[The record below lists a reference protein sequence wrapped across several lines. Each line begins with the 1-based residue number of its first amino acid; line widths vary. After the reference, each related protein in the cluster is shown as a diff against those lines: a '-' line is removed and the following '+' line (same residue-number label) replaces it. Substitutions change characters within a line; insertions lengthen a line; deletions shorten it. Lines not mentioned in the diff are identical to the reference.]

1 MAHSRP
7 KVPVKDCDM
16 PPVEP
21 QDARLVRIIYVWLSL
36 GAAGALLAA
45 KLNVVWHDPWCTPR
59 LRPYF
64 LLYWGVARVLFPF
77 LLLLTPVGV
86 VSLVISRDMQRRWEM
101 WLAVFLLLLAIY
113 HVLNT

>member
-1 MAHSRP
+1 
-7 KVPVKDCDM
+7 M
-16 PPVEP
+16 PPAEP

-36 GAAGALLAA
+36 GVAGALLAA

-64 LLYWGVARVLFPF
+64 LLYWGVVRVLFPF
-77 LLLLTPVGV
+77 TVVLTPIGV
-86 VSLVISRDMQRRWEM
+86 VSLLISRDMQRRGDM